1 MMLSPPIDDRSH
13 TRHSCWLAAGSP
25 QVRASLPDWPA
36 LVTPLLSRHLQFA
49 RSPLHPHP
57 CFEEN
62 RSGRLLWSNPLN
74 PHLPAKSP

>member
-1 MMLSPPIDDRSH
+1 MILSPPIADRSH
-13 TRHSCWLAAGSP
+13 TRHSYGLAAGSP

-36 LVTPLLSRHLQFA
+36 LATPLLSRYRRSA

-57 CFEEN
+57 CLEES
-62 RSGRLLWSNPLN
+62 RSGRLLRSNPLK